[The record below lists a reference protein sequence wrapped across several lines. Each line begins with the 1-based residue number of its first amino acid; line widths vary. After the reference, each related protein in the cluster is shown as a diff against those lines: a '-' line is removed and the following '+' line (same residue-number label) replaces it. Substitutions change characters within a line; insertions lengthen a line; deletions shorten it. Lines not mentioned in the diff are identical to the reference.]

1 MSNYIIINEDGE
13 LTTQKTISNTDKYVS
28 DLGVITIINIQGPVP
43 RVYIDKGNWEDIGE
57 DK

>member
-13 LTTQKTISNTDKYVS
+13 ITSQKKIRDSDKYAS

-43 RVYIDKGNWEDIGE
+43 SVYMSKGNWEAIEE
-57 DK
+57 DR